1 MELAGEIHSRL
12 GLVGSD
18 TASVRGVRR
27 EFSRRIAGM
36 EAEGVVGLALELLR
50 RDSGVMR
57 FFVYELVS
65 CHRGAMAAIT
75 TEDLIRLGEGIG
87 SWSSVDCF
95 AMYLTGPVWAR
106 GGVTDK
112 TVTGWA
118 RSDDRWWR
126 RTALVSTV
134 LLGRRGT
141 AEDVGKVE
149 RVCRL
154 LVADRDDMVVK
165 ALSWALRE
173 LAKKNPEAARGF
185 LAEHEGV
192 VAARVVREVNNKLR
206 TGLKSGRV
214 VA

>member
-1 MELAGEIHSRL
+1 
-12 GLVGSD
+12 
-18 TASVRGVRR
+18 
-27 EFSRRIAGM
+27 
-36 EAEGVVGLALELLR
+36 
-50 RDSGVMR
+50 
-57 FFVYELVS
+57 
-65 CHRGAMAAIT
+65 
-75 TEDLIRLGEGIG
+75 
-87 SWSSVDCF
+87 
-95 AMYLTGPVWAR
+95 
-106 GGVTDK
+106 
-112 TVTGWA
+112 
-118 RSDDRWWR
+118 
-126 RTALVSTV
+126 LVSTV